1 MTTYADH
8 TDMSELTTHE
18 LTDPKVLLALSRR
31 TDPVGVLSVYVDAE
45 PGPDPRSGAQAA
57 AIDIKN
63 RLNELQRRV
72 EAEGPAE
79 QARAVAAGIAKLST
93 EIDRLTRFRESGR
106 GRALFASLSD
116 GRVISRFAGQ
126 LPLPNRVVLDT
137 GPFIHPLLELLDEGR
152 PTGVLLVSREAVRVL
167 EWRVGELDEL
177 ERLEREDVEHPH
189 ERSGPVGSRHG
200 AAPGSPEQ
208 DQHQDWIREQEK
220 RFLEGAGELVA
231 RQAAERGWQR
241 LLVSGEDRLID
252 RLAAGLS
259 PQLRD
264 AIVRDG
270 RSLAQHDHGTL
281 TRTVTEK
288 LLAQRREEEARLIAQ
303 AREAALGNGKG
314 AVGLSEVTAA
324 LNEGRVL
331 HLIYD
336 PEVRYRGA
344 IDAEGGLHPDGEG
357 PEGAALTPE
366 PRLTER
372 LVERAL
378 ETGARVTPVEQ
389 ASAGALREAQGI
401 AALLRW

>member
-1 MTTYADH
+1 MADVRLDLE
-8 TDMSELTTHE
+8 TVREL
-18 LTDPKVLLALSRR
+18 AGRR
-31 TDPVGVLSVYVDAE
+31 APDGFLSVYVDAA
-45 PGPDPRSGAQAA
+45 SGRAKGLRDA
-57 AIDIKN
+57 AIELKN
-63 RLNELQRRV
+63 RLGELERNL
-72 EAEGPAE
+72 AENGGTRPASL
-79 QARAVAAGIAKLST
+79 RKTIASL
-93 EIDRLTRFRESGR
+93 EPDLEWLTDPTVPGR
-106 GRALFASLSD
+106 GRALFAAVGD
-116 GRVISRFAGQ
+116 GERLRFTSQ
-126 LPLPNRVVLDT
+126 MPLPNRVVYEEHA
-137 GPFIHPLLELLDEGR
+137 FVHPLLELLDEGR